1 MSASFASVAPVRV
14 HFDTKDRLAA
24 AAVLAEEAEAT
35 APEAPA
41 VKQTQIIAIY
51 GKGGIG
57 KSFTLANL
65 SYMMAQQGKRVLL
78 IGCDPKSDTTSL
90 LFGGRACPTIIETSS
105 KKKLAG
111 EPVQIGDVCFKRGG
125 VFAMELGGPEVGRGC
140 GGRGIIHGFELLEK
154 LGFHDWGFD
163 YVLLDFLGDVVCG
176 GFGLPIARD
185 LCQKVIVVGSNDL
198 QSLYVANNVCS
209 AVEYFRK
216 LGGNVGVAGLVINK
230 DDGTGEA
237 QAFAKAAGIPVLAA
251 IPAHDDIRRKSANY
265 EIIGRP
271 GSLWGPLFEELATNV
286 GEAPPVRPTPL
297 TQDGLLGLFSAEA
310 TGRDVVLEPA
320 TVTDMLGRAH
330 VERTSLEVIY
340 DDV

>member
-1 MSASFASVAPVRV
+1 MNVQLSKAALDQATQLRAEAAIEPDAVPTAPV
-14 HFDTKDRLAA
+14 KK
-24 AAVLAEEAEAT
+24 E
-35 APEAPA
+35 
-41 VKQTQIIAIY
+41 TQIIAIY

-65 SYMMAQQGKRVLL
+65 SYMMAQQGKKVLL

-90 LFGGRACPTIIETSS
+90 LFGGRACPTIIETSTR
-105 KKKLAG
+105 KKLAG
-111 EPVQIGDVCFKRGG
+111 EQVAIGDVCFKRDG
-125 VFAMELGGPEVGRGC
+125 VYAMELGGPEVGRGC

-154 LGFHDWGFD
+154 LGFHEWGFD

-185 LCQKVIVVGSNDL
+185 MCQKVIVVGSNDL

-216 LGGNVGVAGLVINK
+216 LGGNVGVGGLVINK

-237 QAFAKAAGIPVLAA
+237 EAFAEAAGIPVLAS
-251 IPAHDDIRRKSANY
+251 IPADDDIRRKSANY

-271 GSLWGPLFEELATNV
+271 ESRWGSLFSDLAANV
-286 GEAPPVRPTPL
+286 AEAAPHRPTPL
-297 TQDGLLGLFSAEA
+297 TQDGLLGLFSSDV
-310 TGRDVVLEPA
+310 TGRDVVLVPA
-320 TVTDMLGRAH
+320 THEDMCGVAH
-330 VERTSLEVIY
+330 VAKPSLEVVY
-340 DDV
+340 DEV

>member
-1 MSASFASVAPVRV
+1 MNVVPQISM
-14 HFDTKDRLAA
+14 KDALR
-24 AAVLAEEAEAT
+24 AEASIEPDGPVT
-35 APEAPA
+35 TPA
-41 VKQTQIIAIY
+41 TKETQIIAIY

-65 SYMMAQQGKRVLL
+65 SYMMAQHGKKVLL

-105 KKKLAG
+105 RKKLAG
-111 EPVQIGDVCFKRGG
+111 EEVKIGDVCFKRDG

-154 LGFHDWGFD
+154 LGFHEWGFD

-185 LCQKVIVVGSNDL
+185 MCQKVIVVASNDL
-198 QSLYVANNVCS
+198 QSLYVANNVCK

-216 LGGNVGVAGLVINK
+216 MGGNVGVAGMILNK

-237 QAFAKAAGIPVLAA
+237 QAFAQAVGIPVLTA
-251 IPAHDDIRRKSANY
+251 IPANEDIRKKSANY
-265 EIIGRP
+265 QIIGKP
-271 GSLWGPLFEELATNV
+271 GGQWASLFEELAVNV
-286 GEAPPVRPTPL
+286 AEAPPLRPTPL
-297 TQDGLLGLFSAEA
+297 DQDGLLGLFSADV
-310 TGRDVVLEPA
+310 TGGAYKLQPA
-320 TVTDMLGRAH
+320 TQADMRGAA
-330 VERTSLEVIY
+330 Y
-340 DDV
+340 

>member
-1 MSASFASVAPVRV
+1 MSPPGETVSIPVEKLKRNL
-14 HFDTKDRLAA
+14 R
-24 AAVLAEEAEAT
+24 AEA
-35 APEAPA
+35 AIEPPA
-41 VKQTQIIAIY
+41 IKPSAVTKETQIIAIY

-65 SYMMAQQGKRVLL
+65 SYMMAQQGKKVLL

-111 EPVQIGDVCFKRGG
+111 EQVEIGDVCFKRDG

-140 GGRGIIHGFELLEK
+140 GGRGIIHGFETLEK

-185 LCQKVIVVGSNDL
+185 MCQKVIVVGSNDL

-230 DDGTGEA
+230 DDHTGEA
-237 QAFAKAAGIPVLAA
+237 QAFAAAAGIPVLAA
-251 IPAHDDIRRKSANY
+251 IPAHEDIRRKSANY
-265 EIIGRP
+265 EIIGKP
-271 GSLWGPLFEELATNV
+271 ESDWGALFAELAANV
-286 GEAPPVRPTPL
+286 ATAPPVRPTPL
-297 TQDGLLGLFSAEA
+297 TQDQLLGLFKGEA
-310 TGRDVVLEPA
+310 VGRGVVLQPA
-320 TVTDMLGRAH
+320 TFEDMCGSSQIH
-330 VERTSLEVIY
+330 KPSLEVIY
-340 DDV
+340 DAV

>member
-1 MSASFASVAPVRV
+1 MSTSLADAGALRSEQL
-14 HFDTKDRLAA
+14 RLQN
-24 AAVLAEEAEAT
+24 LRAEAAIEPDAVPSG
-35 APEAPA
+35 APT
-41 VKQTQIIAIY
+41 KQTQVIAIY

-57 KSFTLANL
+57 KSFALANL
-65 SYMMAQQGKRVLL
+65 SYMMAQQGKKVLL

-90 LFGGRACPTIIETSS
+90 LFGGRACPTIIETSAR
-105 KKKLAG
+105 KKLAG
-111 EPVQIGDVCFKRGG
+111 EPVKIGDVCFKRDG

-154 LGFHDWGFD
+154 LGFHEWGFD

-185 LCQKVIVVGSNDL
+185 MCQKVIVVGSNDL

-237 QAFAKAAGIPVLAA
+237 QAFAAAAGIPVLAA
-251 IPAHDDIRRKSANY
+251 IPANDDIRRKSANY
-265 EIIGRP
+265 DIVGRP
-271 GSLWGPLFEELATNV
+271 GTEWGPLFEELAANV
-286 GEAPPVRPTPL
+286 AEAPPLRPRPL
-297 TQDGLLGLFSAEA
+297 TQDALLGLFKGEVV
-310 TGRDVVLEPA
+310 GRNVVLEPA
-320 TVTDMLGRAH
+320 SHEDMCGSSYIEKPTLEIVYDTV
-330 VERTSLEVIY
+330 
-340 DDV
+340 

>member
-1 MSASFASVAPVRV
+1 MSTSLANTSALRSEQVRLQALRDEAAV
-14 HFDTKDRLAA
+14 EPDAVPSAA
-24 AAVLAEEAEAT
+24 ATKE
-35 APEAPA
+35 
-41 VKQTQIIAIY
+41 TQVIAIY

-57 KSFTLANL
+57 KSFALANL
-65 SYMMAQQGKRVLL
+65 SYMMAQQGKKVLL

-90 LFGGRACPTIIETSS
+90 LFGGRACPTIIETSAR
-105 KKKLAG
+105 KKLAG
-111 EPVQIGDVCFKRGG
+111 EPVKIGDVCFKRDG

-154 LGFHDWGFD
+154 LGFHEWGFD

-185 LCQKVIVVGSNDL
+185 MCQKVIVVGSNDL

-237 QAFAKAAGIPVLAA
+237 QAFAAAAGIPVLAA
-251 IPAHDDIRRKSANY
+251 IPANEDIRRKSANY
-265 EIIGRP
+265 DIVGRP
-271 GSLWGPLFEELATNV
+271 GTAWGPLFEELAANV
-286 GEAPPVRPTPL
+286 AEAPPLRPKPL
-297 TQDGLLGLFSAEA
+297 TQDQLLGLFKGEVV
-310 TGRDVVLEPA
+310 GRNVVLEPA
-320 TVTDMLGRAH
+320 SHEDMCGSSH
-330 VERTSLEVIY
+330 VEKATLEIVY
-340 DDV
+340 DTV

>member
-1 MSASFASVAPVRV
+1 MSNATIPGVAPITFMMKEQLR
-14 HFDTKDRLAA
+14 
-24 AAVLAEEAEAT
+24 AEAAIEPDPVST
-35 APEAPA
+35 SPA
-41 VKQTQIIAIY
+41 AKTTQIIAIY

-65 SYMMAQQGKRVLL
+65 SYMMAQQGKKVLL

-111 EPVQIGDVCFKRGG
+111 DTVAIGDVCFKRDG

-140 GGRGIIHGFELLEK
+140 GGRGIIHGFETLEK

-185 LCQKVIVVGSNDL
+185 MCQKVIVVASNDL

-216 LGGNVGVAGLVINK
+216 LGGNVGVAGVVINK

-237 QAFAKAAGIPVLAA
+237 AAFAELAGIPVLAA
-251 IPAHDDIRRKSANY
+251 IPAHDDIRRKSASY

-271 GSLWGPLFEELATNV
+271 GTQWASLFETLAQNV
-286 GEAPPVRPTPL
+286 ADAPPVRPTPL
-297 TQDGLLGLFSAEA
+297 TQDGLLGLFSAD
-310 TGRDVVLEPA
+310 TVGRNVVLEPA
-320 TVTDMLGRAH
+320 TLVDMVGKDE
-330 VERTSLEVIY
+330 VVKPSLEVLY
-340 DDV
+340 DAA

>member
-1 MSASFASVAPVRV
+1 MGTS
-14 HFDTKDRLAA
+14 LADA
-24 AAVLAEEAEAT
+24 GSLRSEQARIQNLRAEA
-35 APEAPA
+35 AIEPDA
-41 VKQTQIIAIY
+41 VPSSTPTKQTQVIAIY

-57 KSFTLANL
+57 KSFALANL
-65 SYMMAQQGKRVLL
+65 SYMMAQQGKKVLL

-90 LFGGRACPTIIETSS
+90 LFGGRACPTIIETSA

-111 EPVQIGDVCFKRGG
+111 EPVKIGDVCFKRDG

-154 LGFHDWGFD
+154 LGFHEWGFD

-185 LCQKVIVVGSNDL
+185 MCQKVIVVGSNDL

-251 IPAHDDIRRKSANY
+251 IPANDDIRRKSANY
-265 EIIGRP
+265 DIVGRP
-271 GSLWGPLFEELATNV
+271 GTEWGPLFEELAANV
-286 GEAPPVRPTPL
+286 AEAPPLRPKPL
-297 TQDGLLGLFSAEA
+297 TQDALLGLFKGEVV
-310 TGRDVVLEPA
+310 GRNVVLEPA
-320 TVTDMLGRAH
+320 SHEDMCGSSFVEKPTLEIVYDTV
-330 VERTSLEVIY
+330 
-340 DDV
+340 

>member
-1 MSASFASVAPVRV
+1 MNAITPPNSMTDALRV
-14 HFDTKDRLAA
+14 EAA
-24 AAVLAEEAEAT
+24 QEPDAVHT
-35 APEAPA
+35 APPKKE
-41 VKQTQIIAIY
+41 TQVIAIY

-90 LFGGRACPTIIETSS
+90 LFGGRSCPTIIETSS

-111 EPVQIGDVCFKRGG
+111 EKVTISDVCFIRDG

-154 LGFHDWGFD
+154 LGFHEWGFD

-185 LCQKVIVVGSNDL
+185 MCQKVIVVASNDL

-209 AVEYFRK
+209 AVDYFRK
-216 LGGNVGVAGLVINK
+216 MGGNVGVAGMVINK

-237 QAFAKAAGIPVLAA
+237 QAFAAAAAIPVLSA
-251 IPAHDDIRRKSANY
+251 IPANEDIRRKSANY
-265 EIIGRP
+265 EIIGKP
-271 GSLWGPLFEELATNV
+271 GGEWAGVFELLAEQVAT
-286 GEAPPVRPTPL
+286 APPVRPTPL
-297 TQDGLLGLFSAEA
+297 THDALLGLFKGDAV
-310 TGRDVVLEPA
+310 GRGVVLQPATEADMCPA
-320 TVTDMLGRAH
+320 TVSNRA
-330 VERTSLEVIY
+330 SLEVIY
-340 DDV
+340 EGV